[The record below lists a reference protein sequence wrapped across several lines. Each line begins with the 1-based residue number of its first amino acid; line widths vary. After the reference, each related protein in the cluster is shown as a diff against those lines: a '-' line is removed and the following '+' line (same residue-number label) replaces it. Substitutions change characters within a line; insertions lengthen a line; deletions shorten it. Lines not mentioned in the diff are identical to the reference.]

1 MGFFKRST
9 KINVVYKNGV
19 KDWISPALL
28 GTLIDS
34 KQIDQFER
42 ADGWARVGI
51 DPIRGMGG
59 TAYNGNERRINGS
72 G

>member
-1 MGFFKRST
+1 MAFFRRST
-9 KINVVYKNGV
+9 KINVIYRNGV
-19 KDWISPALL
+19 KDRISPALL

-42 ADGWARVGI
+42 GEGWTRIGL

-59 TAYNGNERRINGS
+59 VGFEGSERRLN
-72 G
+72 

>member
-1 MGFFKRST
+1 MAFLRRST

-19 KDWISPALL
+19 KDRISPALL

-42 ADGWARVGI
+42 RDGWARVGL
-51 DPIRGMGG
+51 DPLR
-59 TAYNGNERRINGS
+59 GS
-72 G
+72 GGISYEGEDRRLN

>member
-1 MGFFKRST
+1 MAFFRRST

-19 KDWISPALL
+19 KDRISPALL

-42 ADGWARVGI
+42 EDGWAKIGL
-51 DPIRGMGG
+51 DPIRGGG
-59 TAYNGNERRINGS
+59 GIGYDGSERRLN
-72 G
+72 

>member
-1 MGFFKRST
+1 MGFFRKST
-9 KINVVYKNGV
+9 KVNVVYKNGV
-19 KDWISPALL
+19 KDRISPALL

-42 ADGWARVGI
+42 IGGWAKVGI

-59 TAYNGNERRINGS
+59 SPYDGSERRV
-72 G
+72 

>member
-1 MGFFKRST
+1 MAFFRRST

-19 KDWISPALL
+19 KDRISPTLL

-42 ADGWARVGI
+42 SDGWARVGL

-59 TAYNGNERRINGS
+59 IGYEGGDRRMS
-72 G
+72 

>member
-1 MGFFKRST
+1 MGFFRRST

-19 KDWISPALL
+19 KDRISPALL
-28 GTLIDS
+28 NTLIDS

-59 TAYNGNERRINGS
+59 SPFDGDDRRIS
-72 G
+72 

>member
-1 MGFFKRST
+1 MGFFRRNN

-19 KDWISPALL
+19 KDRISPALL
-28 GTLIDS
+28 GTLIES

-42 ADGWARVGI
+42 KDGWARIGL

-59 TAYNGNERRINGS
+59 SAYDGEERRIH
-72 G
+72 

>member
-1 MGFFKRST
+1 MAFLKRST
-9 KINVVYKNGV
+9 KLNVVYKNGV
-19 KDWISPALL
+19 KDRISPALL

-42 ADGWARVGI
+42 HEGWAKIGL

-59 TAYNGNERRINGS
+59 VSFEGSERRLN
-72 G
+72 

>member
-1 MGFFKRST
+1 MGFFRKSL
-9 KINVVYKNGV
+9 KVNVVYKNGV
-19 KDWISPALL
+19 KDRISPALL

-42 ADGWARVGI
+42 IEGWAKVGI

-59 TAYNGNERRINGS
+59 SPYDGVERRLN
-72 G
+72 